1 MNQLVW
7 IFKEVLYLSVFA
19 DILILLILLVKKIF
33 KKTLSPKW
41 HYYIWILLLIRLMVP
56 YTPESSFS
64 IYNLFYQAAEWV
76 NIPVN
81 EINNPLQNITYGN
94 STKAGNTDKSGTP
107 DFVTGNTPFGTTP
120 TKENSTTPGSKQDD
134 TKSIFAKAYMAIK
147 TAATEPVM
155 NILAILWLVIVLV
168 FTVYT
173 VWLNIVF
180 AVKVRSYYTKME
192 DTRINGILKSCMD
205 TMKIRQKIVLLTTK
219 KLRTPSLYV
228 IRKPKILVSK
238 EYMDQLSDMEIEYIF
253 LHELSHYKR
262 KDIVI
267 NWILALLQIV
277 YFFNPLIWYAFFK
290 IHEDKEIAC
299 DAEALRY
306 IHEEDYQSYGNTII
320 KLIRLFSESNFIPA
334 TAGIGKNKSSY
345 KRRILMIS
353 KFKKSKWTSTLLTVI
368 LIIIV
373 AAAGLTGCNK
383 STEVVTDNTSD
394 ITDTTNNAPDTTDT
408 SDTTDTTDTSE
419 VTDETTEP
427 ETTVTEEN
435 TTESNDS
442 DSENSSDGEP
452 SGDGNFVREPLPQA
466 DATDGAPEAVPS
478 EAREA
483 IYYGDWK
490 INKVLAFGSA
500 GTYSREDADALIGK
514 VLSFSADKATNFG
527 DSAAV
532 LEAVSSEPVY
542 AETVLTREDFV
553 SNYRMTFDKLGID
566 TDAVSQVSVTDADG
580 AVCTFLVIDENT
592 LILSGGGTY
601 FELVR
606 K

>member
-1 MNQLVW
+1 MDQLVW
-7 IFKEVLYLSVFA
+7 IFKEVIYLSVFA
-19 DILILLILLVKKIF
+19 GILIILILLTKKIF

-81 EINNPLQNITYGN
+81 EINNPLQNNTYGN
-94 STKAGNTDKSGTP
+94 STKAGNIDKSHTP
-107 DFVTGNTPFGTTP
+107 DTVTSNTTTVTTP
-120 TKENSTTPGSKQDD
+120 SKENGAAPGSKQGD
-134 TKSIFAKAYMAIK
+134 TGSIFVKAYIAVK
-147 TAATEPVM
+147 AAATEPVLS
-155 NILAILWLVIVLV
+155 ILAVIWLVIVLMLI
-168 FTVYT
+168 VYT
-173 VWLNIVF
+173 AGLNIIF
-180 AVKVRSYYTKME
+180 AVKVKSCYTKLE
-192 DTRINGILKSCMD
+192 DTRFNSILKSCMD

-228 IRKPKILVSK
+228 ILKPKILVSK
-238 EYMDQLSDMEIEYIF
+238 EYMNQLSDTEIEYIF

-262 KDIVI
+262 KDILI

-277 YFFNPLIWYAFFK
+277 YFFNPLIWYAFYK

-306 IHEEDYQSYGNTII
+306 IREEEYQSYGNTII
-320 KLIRLFSESNFIPA
+320 KLIRLFSESNFIPV

-353 KFKKSKWTSTLLTVI
+353 KFKKSKWTSTLLTVV

-373 AAAGLTGCNK
+373 AAAGLTGCKK

-394 ITDTTNNAPDTTDT
+394 ITDTTDTSNTTDT
-408 SDTTDTTDTSE
+408 SDTTDTTNSPE
-419 VTDETTEP
+419 STDETNEP
-427 ETTVTEEN
+427 GTSDAD
-435 TTESNDS
+435 TTESYDS
-442 DSENSSDGEP
+442 DSESSTAGEQAV
-452 SGDGNFVREPLPQA
+452 DGNGVSEPRPQPGT
-466 DATDGAPEAVPS
+466 TDGSPEPVPS

-483 IYYGDWK
+483 VYYGDWK

-514 VLSFSADKATNFG
+514 ALSFSADKATNFG
-527 DSAAV
+527 DTAAV

-542 AETVLTREDFV
+542 TETVLTRDDFV
-553 SNYRMTFDKLGID
+553 TNYRMTFDKLGID
-566 TDAVSQVSVTDADG
+566 TDAVSQVSVSDADG
-580 AVCTFLVIDENT
+580 VVCTFLVIDENT